1 MTGLGALLL
10 LVVSVPLAA
19 AVLAA
24 LASAQVGF
32 APTVGRVGPAAAGL
46 SLGLSVAVAVV
57 VFCPGAAPVAA
68 DLWPAAGG
76 PAPLALVGDR
86 VSVALL
92 LLVCSVST
100 VVQVFA
106 RRYLTADPRAGW
118 FTAAAG
124 LLTAASAGLM
134 CAATLLTFALCWSAA
149 GVALWLLLGTYRR
162 LPAARDGQARTA
174 RAFLLGDG
182 ALWLAVLLATDRFG
196 TVSLRHADQTRVRE
210 QLSGHPATLGV
221 IACLLV
227 LAALSRSAQ
236 LPLHRW
242 LPATLAA
249 PTPVSALLHAGVV
262 NAGGVLLVRLAPL
275 IHPSAAASVLAVTA
289 GGFTAAYAGVLML
302 TKPDIKGALTYS
314 TMGQMGF
321 MVLTAGLGLYAATL
335 FHLIAHGL
343 YKASLFLSSGT
354 QTHRVLRR
362 AGAPPAPRLGP
373 ARRAGALVL
382 ATVVPA
388 AALAS
393 AQLLLPGGTRGAST
407 GALLVF
413 AWASAETALHAW
425 LSRSATSR
433 STLIISA
440 AIGVACALYVGLVHL
455 FTTTLAPALPDD
467 APAGAAPWLLLGAAL
482 VLAWL
487 STLIRHAGSGSG
499 LIARV
504 HHSVYVNAL
513 AAGHVTPARTLRI
526 IARLT
531 PHRTTSSPRL
541 DPVTAGGTP

>member
-1 MTGLGALLL
+1 VTGSGTLLL
-10 LVVSVPLAA
+10 LVVSAPLAA

-24 LASAQVGF
+24 LASGQIRF
-32 APTVGRVGPAAAGL
+32 AATAGRVGPAAAGL
-46 SLGLSVAVAVV
+46 SLGLSVVVAVI
-57 VFCPGAAPVAA
+57 VFRPGAAPVAA

-86 VSVALL
+86 VGVALL

-134 CAATLLTFALCWSAA
+134 CAATLLTFALCWSVA

-182 ALWLAVLLATDRFG
+182 ALWLAVLLATNRFG
-196 TVSLRHADQTRVRE
+196 TVSLRHADHAHVRE
-210 QLSGHPATLGV
+210 QLGGHPATLSV

-262 NAGGVLLVRLAPL
+262 NAGGVLLIRLAPL
-275 IHPSAAASVLAVTA
+275 IHPSPAASVLAVTA
-289 GGFTAAYAGVLML
+289 GGLTAAYAGVLML
-302 TKPDIKGALTYS
+302 TKTDIKGALTYS

-354 QTHRVLRR
+354 QTDRVLRR
-362 AGAPPAPRLGP
+362 AGAPPAPRRSP

-382 ATVVPA
+382 ATVVSA

-393 AQLLLPGGTRGAST
+393 SQYLLPGGTHGAST
-407 GALLVF
+407 GVLLVF
-413 AWASAETALHAW
+413 AWASAATALHAW
-425 LSRSATSR
+425 LRRATSR
-433 STLIISA
+433 STLTISA
-440 AIGVACALYVGLVHL
+440 GIGVACALYVGLVHL

-467 APAGAAPWLLLGAAL
+467 APAGSAPWLLLGVAF
-482 VLAWL
+482 VLAGL
-487 STLIRHAGSGSG
+487 STLIRHAGSASG
-499 LIARV
+499 LLARV
-504 HHSVYVNAL
+504 HHSLYVYAL
-513 AAGHVTPARTLRI
+513 AGGHVTAARTPLI
-526 IARLT
+526 IARLV
-531 PHRTTSSPRL
+531 PRWATSSPRL